1 MRKFVIVGGGV
12 HGTYLLN
19 RLSREYDHGDLAVV
33 DPEPRFLAAFRR
45 RASACGMSELRS
57 PFVHHVGRDPF
68 DLETFAEGAG
78 REDELVP
85 TEGYPPR
92 PTLSLFLDH
101 ADHVVDRRELG
112 ECHVRARV
120 TDIASEAAGLCVGTT
135 AGELRAERVVLAVGH
150 GPPSLPGWACSGVDH
165 VWADTAMSADDAVT
179 SPVAADGGRAA
190 APDIVV
196 GSGST
201 AVQTAIEHGP
211 ETLLT
216 RHSLRTAVTEA
227 EPPWVNWPHIE
238 RTLHCHPPGSKAR
251 LETVRA
257 ARNDGTVRPGLCER
271 LDASDVS
278 VEIGTVESA
287 VSTGSEVL
295 LRLADGRTMRAGT
308 VGCATGFEPA
318 RRRPFVREIADSL
331 GLERGYDGIA
341 VLDDATLEWRGATDG
356 VHVTGA
362 LAAGTVGPFAGNV
375 IGARRA
381 AERIP
386 GA

>member
-19 RLSREYDHGDLAVV
+19 RLTEEYDHGDIAVV

-45 RASACGMSELRS
+45 RASACGMSQLRS

-68 DLETFAEGAG
+68 DLETFAEGAD

-101 ADHVVDRRELG
+101 ADRVVGRRGLG

-120 TDIASEAAGLCVGTT
+120 TDIAPGAEGLTVETT
-135 AGELRAERVVLAVGH
+135 AGGLRAERVVLAVGN
-150 GPPSLPGWACSGVDH
+150 GPPSLPEWACPGVDH
-165 VWADTAMSADDAVT
+165 VWADTAGSADDTVT

-190 APDIVV
+190 APDVVV
-196 GSGST
+196 GGGST
-201 AVQTAIEHGP
+201 AVQTALEYGS

-216 RHSLRTAVTEA
+216 RHPLRTAVTEA
-227 EPPWVNWPHIE
+227 DPPWVNWPHIE
-238 RTLHCHPPGSKAR
+238 RTLHCHPPGSKTR
-251 LETVRA
+251 LETVRS
-257 ARNDGTVRPGLCER
+257 ARRNGTVRPGLRER

-278 VEIGTVESA
+278 VEIGTVETA
-287 VSTGSEVL
+287 VPTGSEVL
-295 LRLADGRTMRAGT
+295 LRLAGGRTIRAGA

-318 RRRPFVREIADSL
+318 RRRPFVRAVAERL

-341 VLDDATLEWRGATDG
+341 VLDDATLEWRGAADG